1 MTVFVGDIFQ
11 AIASVLADVVVV
23 ITVIVLNHVVMMK
36 ERIGKS
42 ILRMNWIWEAVLRLR
57 GMLGWEV
64 VLGR

>member
-42 ILRMNWIWEAVLRLR
+42 ILRMNWMLRLE
-57 GMLGWEV
+57 GLLVWEV
-64 VLGR
+64 VL